1 MSKEVITINKGFQI
15 VERKY
20 TVDAGFAAKIL
31 SSSQQYKYTQAEY
44 KRATDTVELTRH
56 VCICP
61 HCGYNLPAYHHF
73 YHDYKPPQKLVTRE
87 FAEDWCGNIRSL
99 FDNED
104 KTLILYKPQ
113 IPIKEFFCPK
123 CNCKSV
129 LSHKT
134 DTVTFEQGKHT
145 VRVKCTI
152 DTIKDIIDIEWA
164 PTLEI
169 ISLPLVESIVFN
181 FKKGKTYF
189 ELRTPEGVLM
199 RVRDVSS
206 GIPVENQTSK
216 LIRLINNNSFVKH
229 KLIKYFNK
237 MWGGKIP
244 LTANEID
251 LQKFILMTNFIGY
264 NDKSF
269 YHNIP
274 SDEYDFTIDPLFKKA
289 RKKLHHSDNCIEL
302 LNKSNLPKSKTIKK
316 ALFTQPAFLLYLTE
330 LEMLWQLFGKDHN
343 LLFSFLQSQNA
354 FANLFVMHTYPGVL
368 EFYNDF
374 VSEKGFYDFHKLI
387 TFFDKKACK
396 YGIYYSAF
404 SKAKKRLE
412 RKTWNDHTSI
422 LKSGYQCLGI
432 DININNLF
440 VTDTDEHFEGTEI
453 KDQTHNGYMFSVLK
467 TRNQCLEAGEHLK
480 NCLRSTRFT
489 NPVIGVM
496 KNGHYVA
503 AIEVDLRDNTVV
515 QALIYDN
522 EEIEEDKNIFMAFK
536 KWCKVNSI
544 CYNKSEFP
552 NVDAF
557 LRRIFYE
564 YQSFDN

>member
-1 MSKEVITINKGFQI
+1 MLTEVITINKGFQI

-20 TVDAGFAAKIL
+20 TVDAGFAAKVL
-31 SSSQQYKYTQAEY
+31 SSSKQFKYTQAEY
-44 KRATDTVELTRH
+44 KQATDTVELIRH
-56 VCICP
+56 ICICGN
-61 HCGYNLPAYHHF
+61 CGFQMPSYHSF
-73 YHDYKPPQKLVTRE
+73 YHDYEPPRKLVTKK
-87 FAEDWCGNIRSL
+87 FAAEWCGDIRSL

-104 KTLILYKPQ
+104 KVLPLYNPY
-113 IPIKEFFCPK
+113 IPVKFFCPE
-123 CNCKSV
+123 CGYESV
-129 LSHKT
+129 ASHKT
-134 DTVTFEQGKHT
+134 DTVTFEQNKHT

-169 ISLPLVESIVFN
+169 VSLPLVESIVFN
-181 FKKGKTYF
+181 FKKGKVHF
-189 ELRTPEGVLM
+189 ELHTPEGFLM
-199 RVRDVSS
+199 CVRDVSS
-206 GIPVENQTSK
+206 GISVEKQTSK
-216 LIRLINNNSFVKH
+216 LIRLINNNSYVKH

-237 MWGGKIP
+237 MWGMRIP
-244 LTANEID
+244 FTANEID
-251 LQKFILMTNFIGY
+251 LHKFILMTNFIGY

-289 RKKLHHSDNCIEL
+289 RKKLHYSDNCIEL

-316 ALFTQPAFLLYLTE
+316 ALFTQPAFFFYLTE
-330 LEMLWQLFGKDHN
+330 LEMLWKLFGEDHN
-343 LLFSFLQSQNA
+343 LLFRFLQSKNA
-354 FANLFVMHTYPGVL
+354 FANLFMMHTYPSVL

-374 VSEKGFYDFHKLI
+374 VCEKGFYDFHKLI

-412 RKTWNDHTSI
+412 RKTWNDRTSI

-440 VTDTDEHFEGTEI
+440 VTDTDEHSEETEI

-467 TRNQCLEAGEHLK
+467 TRNQFLLAGEQLRNCLK
-480 NCLRSTRFT
+480 NSQFT
-489 NPVIGVM
+489 NYVIGVM

-503 AIEVDLRDNTVV
+503 AIEVDLRYNTVV
-515 QALIYDN
+515 QALICDN
-522 EEIEEDKNIFMAFK
+522 EEIEADKTVFMAFK
-536 KWCKVNSI
+536 KWCKVNNI

-552 NVDAF
+552 DVEVF
-557 LRRIFYE
+557 
-564 YQSFDN
+564 